1 MPRSARSVSSHRT
14 NRTSRS
20 RATTIS
26 TKSTDVAVPKT
37 MKLMVWLAGG
47 RPSNNSCLRR
57 AEITEEFDDGRP
69 GRDPYRETR
78 TQWYFVASPW
88 GGDYYEYEVE
98 DDESTYTRKS
108 SKSSGSRSS
117 SGGRRSSRNG
127 GPPRGPPGGAD
138 PWSRPRPGPAG
149 PGGPGG
155 PGVPHRPAEDEAF
168 DDDDSSEFSGEES
181 DMDYGG
187 PMPPADWPHA
197 HAPARHVPS
206 PPRPPAYGL
215 WPAAPGAAGGWSPRV
230 LQAQLSEQ
238 QPFGRR
244 LPFLVF
250 VSFVPGVSKLGG
262 QGKAHIYCISSP
274 SNGEVKSGK
283 QNDAEDAQ
291 KLCLAHMC
299 VTFFWGLY
307 FLAMSLLG
315 FWLWLYNNHSLRK
328 RRWYG

>member
-78 TQWYFVASPW
+78 TKWYFVASPW

-98 DDESTYTRKS
+98 DDESTYSRKS
-108 SKSSGSRSS
+108 RKSSGSRSS

-187 PMPPADWPHA
+187 PMPPPTGPMPMPPHGMF
-197 HAPARHVPS
+197 
-206 PPRPPAYGL
+206 PPHHGPPPMAYGPPPPAP
-215 WPAAPGAAGGWSPRV
+215 PADGPP
-230 LQAQLSEQ
+230 
-238 QPFGRR
+238 
-244 LPFLVF
+244 VF
-250 VSFVPGVSKLGG
+250 FKL
-262 QGKAHIYCISSP
+262 
-274 SNGEVKSGK
+274 N
-283 QNDAEDAQ
+283 
-291 KLCLAHMC
+291 
-299 VTFFWGLY
+299 
-307 FLAMSLLG
+307 
-315 FWLWLYNNHSLRK
+315 
-328 RRWYG
+328 